1 MTRSWSLPNPG
12 PRWGWRWLQ
21 PLSLQPLSGKL
32 HAHSLA
38 PHLPSLPSTGP
49 FPLLPT
55 PAHLWCPCHLPG
67 RVPMPALCLSPLPG
81 LSLRPFTPLSD
92 ACCSCTCVLS
102 LTLCNP
108 VVCSLSYKGLR
119 NALRRIKLLQL
130 PLEMKSSMKAYSV
143 CQHHAQ
149 AWHSS
154 CTCSLSTYYVAG
166 TVLGSED
173 TAVKTTDFVPAL
185 LEGSVYRETQKINNL
200 KKKSDCVTQIYIYI
214 IFICQSYLSRAGK
227 KWTDT

>member
-1 MTRSWSLPNPG
+1 MTRSWSLPDPG
-12 PRWGWRWLQ
+12 PRSGWRLLQ

-32 HAHSLA
+32 HPHSLA
-38 PHLPSLPSTGP
+38 PLLPSPPSTGA
-49 FPLLPT
+49 FLLLLT
-55 PAHLWCPCHLPG
+55 PAHLWCPCRLPN
-67 RVPMPALCLSPLPG
+67 RVPMPAPCLSPLPG
-81 LSLRPFTPLSD
+81 LSLRPFTRLSD
-92 ACCSCTCVLS
+92 ACCSCACVLS

-108 VVCSLSYKGLR
+108 VVCSLPYKGLR
-119 NALRRIKLLQL
+119 NALRGIKLLQL

-154 CTCSLSTYYVAG
+154 RTCLLSTYYVAG

-173 TAVKTTDFVPAL
+173 TAVKKIDFVPPL
-185 LEGSVYRETQKINNL
+185 LEGSLYRETQKISNL
-200 KKKSDCVTQIYIYI
+200 KKKSDCVTQIYI
-214 IFICQSYLSRAGK
+214 IFICQSYLNRAGK